1 MMVRKKQE
9 QQSPYQFSSIVFFV
23 TIAALLWLI
32 IKLSAN
38 YTVTEYL
45 TINIKNAP
53 ADLVITD
60 GSQKLKVTLST
71 SGFELLNYYFKPTSR
86 RKVDIS
92 LEEVPL
98 HKDSES
104 TYSFS
109 TSYAKEKVANL
120 LTIEPSEVSF
130 DENRISIRMEQ
141 LDSIKVK
148 VTPKLDLSYEKQY
161 NRHGKIQITP
171 DSVTIY
177 GPQTKLKEI
186 DYIYTENISLKNV
199 NSNIDINI
207 PLLTEDFINT
217 DNKEVNIKINVEKYT
232 EAIANVKIENN
243 YSKKL
248 RLFPDKVKV
257 KYIVSLTDYNIIK
270 DNSFTINI
278 DTADISPENNF
289 LPVYLIDYPSNTR
302 ITNIE
307 PKEVEYIIIE
317 ENEN

>member
-1 MMVRKKQE
+1 MVRKKQE
-9 QQSPYQFSSIVFFV
+9 QQSLHQFSSILFFV
-23 TIAALLWLI
+23 TIAALFWLL

-38 YTVTEYL
+38 YIVTETL
-45 TINIKNAP
+45 AINITDAP
-53 ADLVITD
+53 ADLVVID
-60 GSQKLKVTLST
+60 GNQELKVTLST
-71 SGFELLNYYFKPTSR
+71 SGFELLNYYFIPTSR
-86 RKVDIS
+86 RKVNIS

-109 TSYAKEKVANL
+109 ISYAKEKVANYL
-120 LTIEPSEVSF
+120 AIEPSEVSF

-141 LDSIKVK
+141 LDSIRVK
-148 VTPKLDLSYEKQY
+148 VQPNLDLSYEKQY
-161 NRHGKIQITP
+161 NRHGRIQIRP

-186 DYIYTENISLKNV
+186 DNIYTEKISLKNI
-199 NSNIDINI
+199 NSNIDINV
-207 PLLTEDFINT
+207 PLLTEEMVNL

-243 YSKKL
+243 SNKKL
-248 RLFPDKVKV
+248 RLFPDKVKI

-270 DNSFTINI
+270 DNSFVISI
-278 DTADISPENNF
+278 DTADIAPENNF
-289 LPVYLIDYPSNTR
+289 LPVYLIDYPNNTK
-302 ITNIE
+302 IISIE

-317 ENEN
+317 QNED

>member
-1 MMVRKKQE
+1 MVRKKQE
-9 QQSPYQFSSIVFFV
+9 QQSLHQFSSIVFFV
-23 TIAALLWLI
+23 TIAALFWLL

-38 YTVTEYL
+38 YTVTESL
-45 TINIKNAP
+45 TIDIKDAP
-53 ADLVITD
+53 ADLVVVD
-60 GSQKLKVTLST
+60 KSQELKVTLST
-71 SGFELLNYYFKPTSR
+71 SGFELLNYYFKPASK

-109 TSYAKEKVANL
+109 ISYAKEKVANY

-130 DENRISIRMEQ
+130 DENRIIIKMEQ
-141 LDSIKVK
+141 LDSLKVK

-161 NRHGKIQITP
+161 NRHGRIQINP

-177 GPQTKLKEI
+177 GPKSKLKEI
-186 DYIYTENISLKNV
+186 DNIYTESISLKNI
-199 NSNIDINI
+199 NSNIDINV
-207 PLLTEDFINT
+207 PLHTEEMINV

-232 EAIANVKIENN
+232 EAIANVKIANN
-243 YSKKL
+243 SNKKL
-248 RLFPDKVKV
+248 RLFPDKVNI

-270 DNSFTINI
+270 DNFFIISI
-278 DTADISPENNF
+278 DTADISSKNNF

-302 ITNIE
+302 ILSIE

>member
-1 MMVRKKQE
+1 MVRKKQE
-9 QQSPYQFSSIVFFV
+9 QQSLHQFSSIVFFV
-23 TIAALLWLI
+23 TIAALFWLL

-38 YTVTEYL
+38 YTVTESL
-45 TINIKNAP
+45 TIDIKDAP
-53 ADLVITD
+53 ADLVVVD
-60 GSQKLKVTLST
+60 KSQELKVTLST
-71 SGFELLNYYFKPTSR
+71 SGFELLNYYFKPASK

-109 TSYAKEKVANL
+109 ISYAKEKVANY

-130 DENRISIRMEQ
+130 DENRIIIKMEQ
-141 LDSIKVK
+141 LDSLKVK

-161 NRHGKIQITP
+161 NRHGRIQINP

-177 GPQTKLKEI
+177 GPKSKLKEI
-186 DYIYTENISLKNV
+186 DNIYTESISLKNI
-199 NSNIDINI
+199 NSNIDINV
-207 PLLTEDFINT
+207 PLHTEEMINV

-232 EAIANVKIENN
+232 EAIANVKIANN
-243 YSKKL
+243 SNKKL
-248 RLFPDKVKV
+248 RLFPDKVNI

-270 DNSFTINI
+270 DNLFIISI
-278 DTADISPENNF
+278 DTADISSKNNF

-302 ITNIE
+302 ILSIE

-317 ENEN
+317 ENED

>member
-1 MMVRKKQE
+1 MARKKQE
-9 QQSPYQFSSIVFFV
+9 QQTLHQFSSILFFV
-23 TIAALLWLI
+23 TIAALFWLL

-38 YTVTEYL
+38 YTVTESL
-45 TINIKNAP
+45 AINITDAP
-53 ADLVITD
+53 ADLVVID
-60 GSQKLKVTLST
+60 GNQELKVTLST

-109 TSYAKEKVANL
+109 ISYAKEKVANF

-141 LDSIKVK
+141 LDSKRVK
-148 VTPKLDLSYEKQY
+148 VQPDLDLSYEKQY
-161 NRHGKIQITP
+161 NRHGRIQIRP

-186 DYIYTENISLKNV
+186 DNIYTENICLKNV
-199 NSNIDINI
+199 NSNIDINA
-207 PLLTEDFINT
+207 PLITEEMINV

-243 YSKKL
+243 SNKKL
-248 RLFPDKVKV
+248 RLFPDKVKI

-270 DNSFTINI
+270 DNYFTVSI
-278 DTADISPENNF
+278 DTADILPENNF
-289 LPVYLIDYPSNTR
+289 LPIYLTDYPSNTR
-302 ITNIE
+302 ITSIE
-307 PKEVEYIIIE
+307 PKAVEYIIIE

>member
-1 MMVRKKQE
+1 MVSKKQE
-9 QQSPYQFSSIVFFV
+9 PQTLNQFSSIVFFV
-23 TIAALLWLI
+23 AIAALFWLL

-38 YTVTEYL
+38 YTVTESL
-45 TINIKNAP
+45 TINIKYAP
-53 ADLVITD
+53 ADLVIID

-71 SGFELLNYYFKPTSR
+71 SGFELLNYYFKPASR

-109 TSYAKEKVANL
+109 ISYAKEKVANF

-130 DENRISIRMEQ
+130 DENRIAITMEQ
-141 LDSIKVK
+141 LDSLKVK
-148 VTPKLDLSYEKQY
+148 VHPNIDLSYEKQY

-177 GPQTKLKEI
+177 GPKTKLATI
-186 DYIYTENISLKNV
+186 DNIYTESISLKNV

-207 PLLTEDFINT
+207 PLQLDEMVNSN
-217 DNKEVNIKINVEKYT
+217 NKEVNIKINVEKYT
-232 EAIANVKIENN
+232 EAIANVNIDNN
-243 YSKKL
+243 FNKKL
-248 RLFPDKVKV
+248 RLFPDKVKIR
-257 KYIVSLTDYNIIK
+257 YIVSLTDYNIIK
-270 DNSFTINI
+270 DNSFVVSI
-278 DTADISPENNF
+278 DTADISSESNF
-289 LPVYLIDYPSNTR
+289 LPIYLIDYPSNTR
-302 ITNIE
+302 ITSIE
-307 PKEVEYIIIE
+307 PKEVEYIIID

>member
-1 MMVRKKQE
+1 MVSKKQE
-9 QQSPYQFSSIVFFV
+9 TQKLNQLSSIVFFV
-23 TIAALLWLI
+23 ATAALFWLL

-38 YTVTEYL
+38 YTVTEPL
-45 TINIKNAP
+45 TINIKDAP
-53 ADLVITD
+53 ADLVIID
-60 GSQKLKVTLST
+60 GSQKVNVTLST
-71 SGFELLNYYFKPTSR
+71 TGFELLNYYFKPASR
-86 RKVDIS
+86 RKVNIS

-109 TSYAKEKVANL
+109 ISYAKEKVANF
-120 LTIEPSEVSF
+120 LTIEPNEVSF
-130 DENRISIRMEQ
+130 DENRIIINMEQ
-141 LDSIKVK
+141 LDSLRVK
-148 VTPKLDLSYEKQY
+148 VLPNIDLTYEKQY
-161 NRHGKIQITP
+161 NRHGKIQISP

-177 GPQTKLKEI
+177 GPKTKLATT
-186 DYIYTENISLKNV
+186 DNIYTENISLKNV

-207 PLLTEDFINT
+207 PLTLDETVKSNYKD
-217 DNKEVNIKINVEKYT
+217 VNIKINVEKYT

-248 RLFPDKVKV
+248 RLFPDKIKV

-270 DNSFTINI
+270 DNSFIINI

>member
-1 MMVRKKQE
+1 MVRKKQE
-9 QQSPYQFSSIVFFV
+9 QQSLHQFSSIVFFV
-23 TIAALLWLI
+23 TIAALFWLL

-38 YTVTEYL
+38 YTVTESL
-45 TINIKNAP
+45 TIDIKDAP
-53 ADLVITD
+53 ADLVVVD
-60 GSQKLKVTLST
+60 KSQELKVTLST
-71 SGFELLNYYFKPTSR
+71 SGFELLNYYFKPASK

-109 TSYAKEKVANL
+109 ISYAKEKVANY

-130 DENRISIRMEQ
+130 DENRIIIKMEQ
-141 LDSIKVK
+141 LDSLKVK

-161 NRHGKIQITP
+161 NRHGRIQINP

-177 GPQTKLKEI
+177 GPKSKLKEI
-186 DYIYTENISLKNV
+186 DNIYTESISLKNI
-199 NSNIDINI
+199 NSNIDINV
-207 PLLTEDFINT
+207 PLHTEEMINV

-232 EAIANVKIENN
+232 EAIANVKIANN
-243 YSKKL
+243 SNKKL
-248 RLFPDKVKV
+248 RLFPDKVNI

-270 DNSFTINI
+270 DNLFIISI
-278 DTADISPENNF
+278 DTADISSKNNF

-302 ITNIE
+302 ILSIE

>member
-1 MMVRKKQE
+1 MVGRKQE
-9 QQSPYQFSSIVFFV
+9 QQSPNQFSGILFFV
-23 TIAALLWLI
+23 TIAALFWLL

-38 YTVTEYL
+38 YTVTEPL
-45 TINIKNAP
+45 TIGIKDAP
-53 ADLVITD
+53 ADLVVID
-60 GSQKLKVTLST
+60 GNQKLKVTLST
-71 SGFELLNYYFKPTSR
+71 SGFELLNYYFKPASK

-109 TSYAKEKVANL
+109 ISYAKERVANF

-141 LDSIKVK
+141 LDSLKVK
-148 VTPKLDLSYEKQY
+148 VMPNLDLSYEKQY
-161 NRHGKIQITP
+161 NRHGRIQITP

-177 GPQTKLKEI
+177 GPKTKLKEI
-186 DYIYTENISLKNV
+186 DNIYTENISLKNV
-199 NSNIDINI
+199 NSNVDINV
-207 PLLTEDFINT
+207 PLVTDDMINV
-217 DNKEVNIKINVEKYT
+217 DNKDVNIKINVEKYT
-232 EAIANVKIENN
+232 EAIANVKIKNN
-243 YSKKL
+243 SDKKL
-248 RLFPDKVKV
+248 RLFPDKVNV

-270 DNSFTINI
+270 DNSFVISI
-278 DTADISPENNF
+278 DTADISSENNF

-302 ITNIE
+302 IISIE

-317 ENEN
+317 QNED